1 MVNEETMYRFLY
13 ECKNRLE
20 IIKEGKYTFS
30 IRSNEKDEAQLVL
43 WFDSGY
49 LTIYTE
55 WNRWCDKSFTY
66 DHKPYFQ
73 DCGWA
78 EQVIDCNLS
87 EFTSE
92 VLRCG
97 LEEAENKLSIHLSK

>member
-1 MVNEETMYRFLY
+1 MVNEQAMYHFLY

-49 LTIYTE
+49 LIIYTE
-55 WNRWCDKSFTY
+55 FNRFCDKSFTY

-73 DCGWA
+73 DCDWA
-78 EQVIDCNLS
+78 EEVIDCNLS

-97 LEEAENKLSIHLSK
+97 LEQAENKLSIHLSK